1 MPCLPIPSPRA
12 SVALVAVAVLSA
24 CSTTPGPDAAPGASP
39 TTTPSPVAADPLRV
53 GSGPEAESRLLAH
66 VLAELL
72 RAADLPARVVSY
84 ADATDARR
92 ALEVGDV
99 DLEPGY
105 TGEAWLTV
113 LGRDG
118 PPSEPRLSY
127 AQVREFDEQRGILW
141 PPPTFSGTRSITEPP
156 ADATFAFVVAG
167 PPSIDADLTTLSGL
181 AARLAEQP
189 EAQLCVDPEFA
200 ERRDGLV
207 AVLDAYDI
215 RREVPVL
222 GVEPEDAVV
231 LVSSG
236 VCIAGLTSATDG
248 EAWQRGLRPLVDDLG
263 IFPAFVVVPQVR
275 DAARDDHAGVLSSV
289 APFGFGLTT
298 ERLGRWNARVV
309 AGEEITE
316 VARDAADTLLELAGR
331 TVPERPSPSPL
342 PDGDA

>member
-1 MPCLPIPSPRA
+1 M
-12 SVALVAVAVLSA
+12 AV
-24 CSTTPGPDAAPGASP
+24 
-39 TTTPSPVAADPLRV
+39 DPLRV

-84 ADATDARR
+84 ADAADARR
-92 ALEVGDV
+92 ALEVGDA

-118 PPSEPRLSY
+118 PPSDARLSY
-127 AQVREFDEQRGILW
+127 TRVREFDEARGILW
-141 PPPTFSGTRSITEPP
+141 PPPTFSGARSITEPP

-222 GVEPEDAVV
+222 GVEPADAVV

-275 DAARDDHAGVLSSV
+275 DSVRDDHAGVLSAV

-298 ERLGRWNARVV
+298 ERLGRWNARVA
-309 AGEEITE
+309 AGEEVTE
-316 VARDAADTLLELAGR
+316 VARDAADRLLELAGR